1 MTGAPL
7 EEGGG
12 DCLVYLMGACDAA
25 DIAFCVNKVRTIVSD
40 MKHRYC
46 GEFPNR
52 AAGKWEQR
60 RTP

>member
-1 MTGAPL
+1 M
-7 EEGGG
+7 
-12 DCLVYLMGACDAA
+12 YLMGACDAA